1 MLGVFASRNVE
12 AIMVDVANL
21 IAPSSH
27 ITIAFA
33 FSHVQVLFI
42 DRLII
47 KDKKANQKRLEKYV
61 RKYGAG
67 GAE

>member
-1 MLGVFASRNVE
+1 MTTIVC
-12 AIMVDVANL
+12 L
-21 IAPSSH
+21 ILTTS
-27 ITIAFA
+27 A
-33 FSHVQVLFI
+33 FSYEQVLFI

>member
-1 MLGVFASRNVE
+1 MVISATYRIML
-12 AIMVDVANL
+12 
-21 IAPSSH
+21 
-27 ITIAFA
+27 
-33 FSHVQVLFI
+33 FSQLRSLSFLPVVQVLFI